1 MLTGG
6 EERYDVIVVGGG
18 NAALCAAV
26 AARHDGASVVVLE
39 RAPQAERGGNS
50 TFTDGVVRFAYDGA
64 GDIIELSGDLTA
76 EEIATSDFGVYPADQ
91 FFDDIARVT
100 ENRTDP
106 DLCEIV
112 VKQSKAALF
121 WLKDQGVRFMPNYG
135 RQAYRIGGRFKFS
148 GGGPMVVRGGGPGL
162 MEALYATA
170 EKLGVHVVYNAW
182 VHDLVTEGARVGG
195 VLARIDGEDR
205 QLRSRAVVLACGG
218 FEANAEWRARYLGK
232 GWDLAKVRGSKYN
245 TGDGLAMALKLRAQ
259 PYGHWSGCHAVSWER
274 YAADFGDPAI
284 TPNYQRHSYPFGIMV
299 NARGRRFLDEGADIR
314 NYTYAK
320 YGHIVLEQPGQFA
333 YQIFDAKISG
343 LLREEYRT
351 KQVTKVTANSIEELA
366 EKLEDVD
373 TAEFLKTVREFNAA
387 VQTDRL
393 FDPSIKDGRRAALEI
408 PKSNW
413 AQTIETPPFEA
424 YAITCGITFTYGG
437 LRINTEGCVID
448 TNHTPIQGLYAAGE
462 IVGGIYYFNAP
473 GGSGLV
479 SGAVFGRIAGASAS
493 RFARASGA

>member
-1 MLTGG
+1 MPAGD

-18 NAALCAAV
+18 NAALCAAI
-26 AARHDGASVVVLE
+26 AARHDGASVLVLE
-39 RAPQAERGGNS
+39 RAPEAERGGNS

-64 GDIIELSGDLTA
+64 DDIIALSGDLSA
-76 EEIATSDFGVYPADQ
+76 EEIAGSDFGVYPAEQ
-91 FFDDIARVT
+91 FFDDIVRVT
-100 ENRTDP
+100 ENRADP

-112 VKQSKAALF
+112 VRQSKAALF
-121 WLKDQGVRFMPNYG
+121 WLKEHGVRFMPNYG

-162 MEALYATA
+162 MEALYAA
-170 EKLGVHVVYNAW
+170 AAKLGVHVVYNAW
-182 VHDLVTEGARVGG
+182 AHDLVTDRGRVSG
-195 VLARIDGEDR
+195 VRASIDGEDR
-205 QLRSRAVVLACGG
+205 HLRSRAVVLACGG
-218 FEANAEWRARYLGK
+218 FEANAEWRARYLGR

-245 TGDGLAMALKLRAQ
+245 TGDGLEMALKLRAQ

-284 TPNYQRHSYPFGIMV
+284 TPNYQRHSYPFGIMI
-299 NARGRRFLDEGADIR
+299 NSRGRRFLDEGADIR

-343 LLREEYRT
+343 LLRQEYRT

-387 VQTDRL
+387 VRNDRP
-393 FDPSIKDGRRAALEI
+393 FDPSIKDGRCAALEI

-413 AQTIETPPFEA
+413 AQRIETPPFEA
-424 YAITCGITFTYGG
+424 YAIT
-437 LRINTEGCVID
+437 
-448 TNHTPIQGLYAAGE
+448 
-462 IVGGIYYFNAP
+462 
-473 GGSGLV
+473 
-479 SGAVFGRIAGASAS
+479 
-493 RFARASGA
+493 

>member
-259 PYGHWSGCHAVSWER
+259 PYGHW
-274 YAADFGDPAI
+274 
-284 TPNYQRHSYPFGIMV
+284 
-299 NARGRRFLDEGADIR
+299 
-314 NYTYAK
+314 
-320 YGHIVLEQPGQFA
+320 
-333 YQIFDAKISG
+333 
-343 LLREEYRT
+343 
-351 KQVTKVTANSIEELA
+351 
-366 EKLEDVD
+366 
-373 TAEFLKTVREFNAA
+373 
-387 VQTDRL
+387 
-393 FDPSIKDGRRAALEI
+393 
-408 PKSNW
+408 
-413 AQTIETPPFEA
+413 
-424 YAITCGITFTYGG
+424 
-437 LRINTEGCVID
+437 
-448 TNHTPIQGLYAAGE
+448 
-462 IVGGIYYFNAP
+462 
-473 GGSGLV
+473 
-479 SGAVFGRIAGASAS
+479 
-493 RFARASGA
+493 